1 MKPFSIL
8 MLIRLALPLLMV
20 ASFLSSC
27 QPGAGDEPHYHIGVS
42 QCSDD
47 AWRTK
52 LNEEMQRELLFH
64 PEITLEV
71 RSAND
76 DNAQQ
81 VQDIDYFIQEG
92 VDLLVVS
99 PNEAVFQTP
108 AVSKAYDAG
117 IPVIVADRKV
127 TGDKYT
133 AFVGGDNLAVGQLM
147 AQSLQMMLPEGG
159 KVLEILGLPG
169 STPAV
174 LRHEGFVEALGD
186 KADRYEMVQCVGNWF
201 KDQAEAEATR
211 MLQQHPDV
219 RMVLAQNDLMA
230 IGARDAADRLM
241 PGHDII
247 FMGVDGLTGPG
258 NGIEAITQ
266 GKLEVSAVYATGG
279 DIIIQTA
286 VKILKG
292 EPFERNTSL
301 STYLIDPSTAPLM
314 DNIYKEVDHEVG
326 TVMMLKDRVDY
337 FWQQHNLEQALL
349 YVLLAFLAIVIIFII
364 LLYRQYYAKNLINES
379 LARQQKTL
387 KEQRDQLKEQR
398 DQLEEQRDQLETQNE
413 QLKTLS
419 AQLEEATKAKLM
431 FFTNVSHDFRTPLT
445 LINGPIEQMMA
456 KAQAEN
462 ADASIQ
468 SLLHLAHKNVQ
479 VLLRLV
485 NQILDFRKYESG
497 KLELN
502 LQPVDMQESVQEW
515 FDSFRGLAF
524 KKHIKLTLEGLEKYE
539 KFEVLESSLSNSSN
553 PSNSSNLS
561 NSSTPSN
568 SSNPS
573 NPSSSPYYTMADLAK
588 LERIF
593 FNLMGNAFKFT
604 PENGHITVELSSEK
618 ISNDKSQI
626 VMRIA
631 DTGPGINVEHI
642 QKIFENFY
650 QIDSAHHEGSGLGL
664 ALVKSFVELHG
675 GTIAVE
681 NQPVGTGTIFT
692 VTLPVRPLIESLADV
707 EQRRASM
714 LTPQLVESELAEVV
728 EEQELAE
735 DDPKPAVLV
744 IDDNADIRQYLRTLL
759 SPTYHVFTAADGHEG
774 IRKAMRLVPNVILCD
789 VMMPGIDG
797 METCRRLKAEVNTC
811 HIPVMMLTACSLDEQ
826 RVQGHQEGAD
836 AYLSKPFSSDVLMAQ
851 LEVLVKNHDRIR
863 DFFKDGV
870 LGVGGKFEKF
880 ESTPSNPSNPSNSSI
895 PSASTLDDKFL
906 RRMRELIEK
915 NMADS
920 DFGVEQLGDD
930 IGMSRAQLYRKCK
943 ALTNYSP
950 VELIRNTRLKHA
962 QQMLAQGDET
972 IAQVAYAVGFTA
984 PSYFT
989 KCYKEYFGEN
999 PTELVKRKG

>member
-1 MKPFSIL
+1 MNNTTMHRPTHF
-8 MLIRLALPLLMV
+8 LIKVLCLLCLCVPLL
-20 ASFLSSC
+20 LSC
-27 QPGAGDEPHYHIGVS
+27 QTGESGRSYRIGVS

-64 PEITLEV
+64 PEISLEV
-71 RSAND
+71 RSADD
-76 DNAQQ
+76 DNERQAR
-81 VQDIDYFIQEG
+81 DIDYFIQQG
-92 VDLLVVS
+92 VDLLIVS
-99 PNEAVFQTP
+99 PNEAAVLTP

-133 AFVGGDNLAVGQLM
+133 AFVGGDNLAVGELM
-147 AQSLQMMLPEGG
+147 GRSLQRMLPEGG
-159 KVLEILGLPG
+159 KVIEMLGLPG
-169 STPAV
+169 STPAE
-174 LRHEGFVEALGD
+174 LRHEGFLKALGD
-186 KADRYEMVQCVGNWF
+186 NADRYQIVQGVANWF
-201 KDQAEAEATR
+201 RDQAEEVGEQLLRENPDTR
-211 MLQQHPDV
+211 I
-219 RMVLAQNDLMA
+219 VLGQNDLMA
-230 IGARDAADRLM
+230 IGVSRAADRLM
-241 PGHDII
+241 PDNDII
-247 FMGVDGLTGPG
+247 FIGVDGLTGPG
-258 NGIEAITQ
+258 NGVEAITN
-266 GKLEVSAVYATGG
+266 GILEASAAYATGG
-279 DIIIQTA
+279 DLIIQTA
-286 VKILKG
+286 VKILNG
-292 EPFERNTSL
+292 EPFERNTEL
-301 STYLIDPSTAPLM
+301 STYLIDPLTAPLIN
-314 DNIYKEVDHEVG
+314 NIYEEVDHEVA
-326 TVMMLKDRVDY
+326 TVQMLKGRVDY
-337 FWQQHNLEQALL
+337 FWQQHNLEQAVL
-349 YVLLAFLAIVIIFII
+349 YMLFAFLLIVIVFII
-364 LLYRQYYAKNLINES
+364 LLYRQYYAKKRINES
-379 LARQQKTL
+379 LARQQKIL
-387 KEQRDQLKEQR
+387 AEHRDKLESQNI
-398 DQLEEQRDQLETQNE
+398 QLESQNEQLESQNE
-413 QLKTLS
+413 QLKTLTD
-419 AQLEEATKAKLM
+419 QLEEATKAKLM

-445 LINGPIEQMMA
+445 LIQGPLEQLMHR
-456 KAQAEN
+456 AE
-462 ADASIQ
+462 ADGLKPDGNVYQLLRLAS
-468 SLLHLAHKNVQ
+468 KNVQ

-485 NQILDFRKYESG
+485 DQILDFRKYESG

-502 LQPVDMQESVQEW
+502 LQALDLREAVKEWHES
-515 FDSFRGLAF
+515 FHGLAY
-524 KKHIKLTLEGLEKYE
+524 KKHIRLDLKIADSELPEAYH
-539 KFEVLESSLSNSSN
+539 
-553 PSNSSNLS
+553 
-561 NSSTPSN
+561 
-568 SSNPS
+568 
-573 NPSSSPYYTMADLAK
+573 TMGDMAK

-604 PENGHITVELSSEK
+604 PENGRITVELK
-618 ISNDKSQI
+618 QVKSTPSL
-626 VMRIA
+626 VLRIG

-675 GTIAVE
+675 GTIEVE

-692 VTLPVRPLIESLADV
+692 VTLPVREVTESLAQQ
-707 EQRRASM
+707 EQRRASI
-714 LTPQLVESELAEVV
+714 TPQQVEAELAEVI
-728 EEQELAE
+728 EPQEIAE
-735 DDPKPAVLV
+735 DDPKPVVLV

-759 SPTYHVFTAADGHEG
+759 SPTYHVFTASNGQEG

-863 DFFKDGV
+863 DFFSDSQRPSAPRT
-870 LGVGGKFEKF
+870 LH
-880 ESTPSNPSNPSNSSI
+880 ESSSGNPEAGHTDQQPAKELRNA

-950 VELIRNTRLKHA
+950 VELIRNTRLKRA

>member
-1 MKPFSIL
+1 MNRTHNYCIIL
-8 MLIRLALPLLMV
+8 IIALFTLL
-20 ASFLSSC
+20 LSTVTSC
-27 QPGAGDEPHYHIGVS
+27 SNGAGEAQSYHIGVS

-71 RSAND
+71 RSADD
-76 DNAQQ
+76 DNERQA
-81 VQDIDYFIQEG
+81 QDIDYFIREG

-99 PNEAVFQTP
+99 PNEAAVLTP
-108 AVSKAYDAG
+108 AVSRAFDAG

-127 TGDKYT
+127 EGEKYT
-133 AFVGGDNLAVGQLM
+133 AFVGGDNLAVGHLM
-147 AQSLQMMLPEGG
+147 GQSLQMMLPEGG

-174 LRHEGFVEALGD
+174 LRHEGFIEALGD
-186 KADRYEMVQCVGNWF
+186 KADSFEIVQCVGNWF

-211 MLQQHPDV
+211 MLQQHPDI

-230 IGARDAADRLM
+230 IGAREAADRLT
-241 PGHDII
+241 PGHEII

-258 NGIEAITQ
+258 NGVEAITQ
-266 GKLEVSAVYATGG
+266 GKVDASAVYATGG
-279 DIIIQTA
+279 DLIIQTA
-286 VKILKG
+286 VKILQG
-292 EPFERNTSL
+292 EPFERNVSL
-301 STYLIDPSTAPLM
+301 STYLIDPVTAPLM
-314 DNIYKEVDHEVG
+314 DNIYKEVDHEVS
-326 TVMMLKDRVDY
+326 TVMMLKERVDY
-337 FWQQHNLEQALL
+337 FWHQHNLEQTLL
-349 YVLLAFLAIVIIFII
+349 CVLLAFLAIVIIFII
-364 LLYRQYYAKNLINES
+364 LLYRQYYAKKLINES
-379 LARQQKTL
+379 LARQQKML
-387 KEQRDQLKEQR
+387 KEQRDKLKEQR
-398 DQLEEQRDQLETQNE
+398 DQLESQNE

-419 AQLEEATKAKLM
+419 DQLEEATKAKLM

-445 LINGPIEQMMA
+445 LINGPIEQMLVEA
-456 KAQAEN
+456 KAEN
-462 ADASIQ
+462 ADASKL

-515 FDSFRGLAF
+515 FDSFRGLAI
-524 KKHIKLTLEGLEKYE
+524 KKHIHLELRECEKC
-539 KFEVLESSLSNSSN
+539 L
-553 PSNSSNLS
+553 
-561 NSSTPSN
+561 
-568 SSNPS
+568 
-573 NPSSSPYYTMADLAK
+573 TMADLAK

-604 PENGHITVELSSEK
+604 PENGRITVELKMLEKVECIPTSNISDSSTPHK
-618 ISNDKSQI
+618 QILLSIS
-626 VMRIA
+626 

-675 GTIAVE
+675 GTIEVE

-692 VTLPVRPLIESLADV
+692 VALPVRPITESLAEV
-707 EQRRASM
+707 ERRRAAT
-714 LTPQLVESELAEVV
+714 LTPQLVESELAEVMEV
-728 EEQELAE
+728 QELAE

-744 IDDNADIRQYLRTLL
+744 IDDNADIRQYLRMLL
-759 SPTYHVFTAADGHEG
+759 SPSYHVFTAADGHEG
-774 IRKAMRLVPNVILCD
+774 IRKAMRLVPDVVVCD
-789 VMMPGIDG
+789 VMMPGLDG
-797 METCRRLKAEVNTC
+797 METCRRLKNEVNTC
-811 HIPVMMLTACSLDEQ
+811 HIPVLMLTACNLDEQ

-836 AYLSKPFSSDVLMAQ
+836 AYIPKPFSSEVLMAQ
-851 LEVLVKNHDRIR
+851 LAALVKNHDRVR
-863 DFFKDGV
+863 DFFKDGI
-870 LGVGGKFEKF
+870 LGGGNGKFEKF
-880 ESTPSNPSNPSNSSI
+880 DGFESNSPSNPSNSSN
-895 PSASTLDDKFL
+895 PSDSLTLSTSQTPRTLQSPAALSLDDRFL
-906 RRMRELIEK
+906 QKMRTLIEK
-915 NMADS
+915 NLADS
-920 DFGVEQLGDD
+920 DFGVEQLGEV

-950 VELIRNTRLKHA
+950 VELIRNTRLKRA
-962 QQMLAQGDET
+962 QQLLAQGDET

-999 PTELVKRKG
+999 PIELVKRKG

>member
-1 MKPFSIL
+1 MNYQKTKLQHYKGFTNCLFIICTALLIL
-8 MLIRLALPLLMV
+8 
-20 ASFLSSC
+20 SC
-27 QPGAGDEPHYHIGVS
+27 RGYQDTEPQFRIGVS

-71 RSAND
+71 RSADD
-76 DNAQQ
+76 DNDRQAS
-81 VQDIDYFIQEG
+81 DIDYFIKEK

-99 PNEAVFQTP
+99 PNEATVITP
-108 AVSKAYDAG
+108 AVSRAYDAG

-133 AFVGGDNLAVGQLM
+133 AFIGGDNLAVGHLM
-147 AQSLQMMLPEGG
+147 GQSLLMMLPEGG
-159 KVLEILGLPG
+159 KVFEILGLPG
-169 STPAV
+169 STPAE
-174 LRHEGFVEALGD
+174 LRHEGFIQALGD
-186 KADRYEMVQCVGNWF
+186 KVSHYEIVQSIGNWF
-201 KDQAEAEATR
+201 QDQAKAEAIR
-211 MLQQHPDV
+211 VFKENPDI
-219 RMVLAQNDLMA
+219 RMVVAQNDLMA
-230 IGARDAADRLM
+230 IGARSAADSLM
-241 PGHDII
+241 PNHDII
-247 FMGVDGLTGPG
+247 FMGVDGLTGHG
-258 NGIEAITQ
+258 NGVEAITR
-266 GKLEVSAVYATGG
+266 GKLESSAVYATGG
-279 DIIIQTA
+279 DLIIQTA
-286 VKILKG
+286 VKILRG
-292 EPFERNTSL
+292 EPFERNTEL
-301 STYLIDPSTAPLM
+301 STYLIDPLTAPLM
-314 DNIYKEVDHEVG
+314 NNIYEEVDHEVE
-326 TVMMLKDRVDY
+326 TIHMLKGRVDY
-337 FWQQHNLEQALL
+337 YWEQHNLEQTLL
-349 YVLLAFLAIVIIFII
+349 YTMLAFLIFVVIFII
-364 LLYRQYYAKNLINES
+364 LLYRQYYAKKKVNES

-398 DQLEEQRDQLETQNE
+398 DQLEAQNE
-413 QLKTLS
+413 QLKKLS

-445 LINGPIEQMMA
+445 LINGPIEQLM
-456 KAQAEN
+456 KEESSKEKSQ
-462 ADASIQ
+462 
-468 SLLHLAHKNVQ
+468 LLRLANKNIQ

-502 LQPVDMQESVQEW
+502 LQAVDMKEAVQNW

-524 KKHIKLTLEGLEKYE
+524 KKHIHLELTTDDEAPEDA
-539 KFEVLESSLSNSSN
+539 FH
-553 PSNSSNLS
+553 
-561 NSSTPSN
+561 
-568 SSNPS
+568 
-573 NPSSSPYYTMADLAK
+573 TMGDLAK

-604 PENGHITVELSSEK
+604 PENGHISVGLCRE
-618 ISNDKSQI
+618 DKTNHLLL
-626 VMRIA
+626 RIA

-675 GTIAVE
+675 GTISVE

-692 VTLPVRPLIESLADV
+692 VSLPMREMTESLAQI
-707 EQRRASM
+707 EQRRASINA
-714 LTPQLVESELAEVV
+714 QQVEAELAEVI
-728 EEQELAE
+728 EPQEIAE

-759 SPTYHVFTAADGHEG
+759 DSSYHVFTASNGQEG

-797 METCRRLKAEVNTC
+797 METCRRLKSEVNTC

-836 AYLSKPFSSDVLMAQ
+836 AYLSKPFSTDVLLAQ
-851 LEVLVKNHDRIR
+851 ISVLVKNHDRIR
-863 DFFKDGV
+863 DFFNPALSLSSQS
-870 LGVGGKFEKF
+870 LGNAEPERTQTETIDAAKPVTSGAG
-880 ESTPSNPSNPSNSSI
+880 TQIRDNRG
-895 PSASTLDDKFL
+895 AVTLDDKFL

-915 NMADS
+915 NMSDS

-950 VELIRNTRLKHA
+950 VELIRNTRLKRA